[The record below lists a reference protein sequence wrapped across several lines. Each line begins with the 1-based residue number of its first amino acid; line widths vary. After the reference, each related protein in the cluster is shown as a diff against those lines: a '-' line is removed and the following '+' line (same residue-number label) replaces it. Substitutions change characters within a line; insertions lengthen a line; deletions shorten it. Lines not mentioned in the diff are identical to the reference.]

1 MQTHHSNLPFLY
13 NSQEKHF
20 LKGILGRKSYCSMIK
35 GKFRTLLITTDGSF
49 EQKKSTAKS
58 RYLFL
63 QIASA

>member
-49 EQKKSTAKS
+49 EQK
-58 RYLFL
+58 
-63 QIASA
+63 